1 MFEYELEN
9 GLDREFEFEFESE
22 YESEY
27 ESEEF
32 LGSILSKVA
41 PMAINAVGSLLGGG
55 DNEFEFE
62 DEQEPFLGSIGN
74 VIGGLLGEGEYEFE
88 SEFESS
94 QANEYEAL
102 MEHLGYMAANSE
114 SEAEAEAFLGAL
126 IPLAAKAL
134 PGIVKA
140 ASTIIPKVAP
150 KLIQGASRIGRAMFR
165 NRRTRPLLKTMP
177 KIMQGTV
184 SNLARQAQQ
193 GKPITQKSAV
203 QTLARQTA
211 QVLGKPK
218 VAANLMKRSRVIH
231 SKRCPHCRHISKQ
244 PGQAVYR

>member
-9 GLDREFEFEFESE
+9 GLDREFEFEFENE

-32 LGSILSKVA
+32 LGGILSKVA
-41 PMAINAVGSLLGGG
+41 PMAVNAVGSLLGGG

-62 DEQEPFLGSIGN
+62 DEGEPFLGS
-74 VIGGLLGEGEYEFE
+74 IGGLLGEGEYEFE

-94 QANEYEAL
+94 QVSEYEAL

-134 PGIVKA
+134 PGIAKA
-140 ASTIIPKVAP
+140 ASKIIPKVAP
-150 KLIQGASRIGRAMFR
+150 KLIQGASKIGRAMFR

-177 KIMQGTV
+177 KIMENTV
-184 SNLARQAQQ
+184 SNLTRQAAQ
-193 GKPITQKSAV
+193 GKPITQKCAV

-218 VAANLMKRSRVIH
+218 VAANVMKRSRVIH
-231 SKRCPHCRHISKQ
+231 SKRCPHCRSQGSKQ
-244 PGQAVYR
+244 PEQAVYR

>member
-1 MFEYELEN
+1 MFEYELES
-9 GLDREFEFEFESE
+9 GLDREFEFEF
-22 YESEY
+22 ESEY

-62 DEQEPFLGSIGN
+62 DEGEPFLGSIGN

-94 QANEYEAL
+94 QVSEYEAL
-102 MEHLGYMAANSE
+102 MEHLGHMAANSE

-134 PGIVKA
+134 PGIAKA
-140 ASTIIPKVAP
+140 ASKIIPKVAP
-150 KLIQGASRIGRAMFR
+150 KLIQGASKIGRAMFR

-177 KIMQGTV
+177 KIMENTV
-184 SNLARQAQQ
+184 SNLARQAAN

-218 VAANLMKRSRVIH
+218 VAANVMKRSRVIH
-231 SKRCPHCRHISKQ
+231 SKRCPHCRSHISKQ